1 MDGAKA
7 RLSDSLQFQLS
18 AWLTGV
24 VVVLTLGAGYVPFRS
39 SFREANA
46 LQDDQLRQ
54 VAALVQLQGLPGSL
68 RATGARPAALEPDL
82 YIAVQVLGQAV
93 EGTKGLDQQKIADY
107 IRTNEFSTVV
117 GKIKFG
123 KNG

>member
-24 VVVLTLGAGYVPFRS
+24 VVVLTLGAGYVSFRS

-54 VAALVQLQGLPGSL
+54 VAALVQLQGLPGRRNR
-68 RATGARPAALEPDL
+68 RA
-82 YIAVQVLGQAV
+82 
-93 EGTKGLDQQKIADY
+93 
-107 IRTNEFSTVV
+107 
-117 GKIKFG
+117 
-123 KNG
+123 